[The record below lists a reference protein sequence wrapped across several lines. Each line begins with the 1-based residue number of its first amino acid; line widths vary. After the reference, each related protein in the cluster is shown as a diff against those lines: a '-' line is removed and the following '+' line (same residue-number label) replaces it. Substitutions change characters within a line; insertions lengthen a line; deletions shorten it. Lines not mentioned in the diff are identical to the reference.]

1 MGYFNSLRLNHK
13 GFSLIEILA
22 AIVILGVGLVSIMS
36 LFPLG
41 FKLQK
46 DSEDN
51 SKVSLFAETLL
62 NEIILKSTDIYTGVN
77 NSLTG
82 ATEYPT
88 AAPDP
93 EPFTNDPRYLWHY
106 SVTVN
111 PLTTIDRLYRV
122 DLAIYTLEGASN
134 NTPYK
139 MFTTYINKED

>member
-1 MGYFNSLRLNHK
+1 MGYYYSLRLKNK
-13 GFSLIEILA
+13 GFSLIELLA

-62 NEIILKSTDIYTGVN
+62 NEIILRSTDIYTGAD
-77 NSLTG
+77 NSLTN

-93 EPFTNDPRYLWHY
+93 EPFDEDPRYLWHY
-106 SVTVN
+106 SVTVD

-122 DLAIYTLEGASN
+122 DLAVYTLEGASS

-139 MFTTYINKED
+139 IFTTYINKED